1 MWDIDHLLGSTPR
14 FTRWRL
20 TKDCRFRAAPCM
32 AKCCTSRCTVPSF
45 EGIFWKQHLLFV
57 WWPSVYHL
65 FGYLWSPSIPL
76 RLWVWF
82 FLTGAKRRE
91 FSGLIH
97 FITSNVII
105 PATPS
110 NPSIPY
116 VKRTRKVFILSSFQK
131 RHSNATSLRVSSK
144 RLLEEQSGHRLTEDG
159 NGHRTYP
166 LDPFGNLTVC
176 YGKWPSC
183 SWFTELKSG
192 DSR

>member
-14 FTRWRL
+14 FTGWRL

-116 VKRTRKVFILSSFQK
+116 VKRSSKFSSFHPF
-131 RHSNATSLRVSSK
+131 RSAIPTPLRVSSK
-144 RLLEEQSGHRLTEDG
+144 RLLEEQSGHRRRWPKMVMAI
-159 NGHRTYP
+159 GHSLWQYRLRT
-166 LDPFGNLTVC
+166 
-176 YGKWPSC
+176 GKWPSY